1 MNRRM
6 RSLHRSMGAIVAIFV
21 LILATTGI
29 FLNHTSDFELDKR
42 YLTWDW
48 LLNHYGMNE
57 VQADAVYLL
66 DRHTISQF
74 GSQVFID
81 ANPVTQSHLPILGG
95 IIIDDLMVLATED
108 ALLLFTPEG
117 EFIEQMGDGLGIPAT
132 IQNIG
137 LFHGDPVVQT
147 RNGMW
152 RSDFMLDQ
160 WEQLSLEGVGWSEPK
175 VVMPTSVQDALS
187 TYFRGKGVTVERVIL
202 DVHNGHILGRFGIWF
217 ADLLGGFLVLIS
229 LTGLWLWARR
239 SL

>member
-21 LILATTGI
+21 LMLATTGI
-29 FLNHTSDFELDKR
+29 LLNHTSDLNLDKR
-42 YLTWDW
+42 YLTWGW
-48 LLNHYGMNE
+48 LLEHYGMGNVE
-57 VQADAVYLL
+57 PDTVYLL
-66 DRHTISQF
+66 DRHTVSQF
-74 GSQVFID
+74 GPQVFID
-81 ANPVTQSHLPILGG
+81 ATPVTQSQLPILGG

-108 ALLLFTPEG
+108 SLLLFTPEG
-117 EFIEQMGDGLGIPAT
+117 EFIERMGSGLGIPSM

-160 WEQLSLEGVGWSEPK
+160 WEQLSLDGVGWSEPQT
-175 VVMPTSVQDALS
+175 MPRLLQDDLAS
-187 TYFRGKGVTVERVIL
+187 YFHGKGISIERVVL
-202 DVHNGHILGRFGIWF
+202 DLHNGHILGKYGIWF

-229 LTGLWLWARR
+229 MTGLWLWARR
-239 SL
+239 F

>member
-1 MNRRM
+1 M

-21 LILATTGI
+21 LMLATTGI
-29 FLNHTSDFELDKR
+29 LLNHTSDLDLDKQ
-42 YLTWDW
+42 YLTSDW
-48 LLNHYGMNE
+48 LLNHYGINN
-57 VQADAVYLL
+57 VDADTVYLL

-74 GSQVFID
+74 GTQVFVD
-81 ANPVTQSHLPILGG
+81 ATPVTQSELAILGG

-117 EFIEQMGDGLGIPAT
+117 EFIERMGESVGVPSM

-160 WEQLSLEGVGWSEPK
+160 WEQLSLNGVGWSEPQA
-175 VVMPTSVQDALS
+175 MPTSVKDELS
-187 TYFRGKGVTVERVIL
+187 TFFRGKGVTIERVIL
-202 DVHNGHILGRFGIWF
+202 DIHNGRILGQYGAWF
-217 ADLLGGFLVLIS
+217 ADLVGGLLVLIS
-229 LTGLWLWARR
+229 LTGLWLWGRR
-239 SL
+239 RL

>member
-21 LILATTGI
+21 LMLATTGI
-29 FLNHTSDFELDKR
+29 LLNHTSDLNLDKR
-42 YLTWDW
+42 YLTWGW
-48 LLNHYGMNE
+48 LLEHYGMSN
-57 VQADAVYLL
+57 VKPDVVYLL

-74 GSQVFID
+74 GPQVFID
-81 ANPVTQSHLPILGG
+81 ATPVTQSHVPILGG
-95 IIIDDLMVLATED
+95 IIIDDLMVLATDD

-117 EFIEQMGDGLGIPAT
+117 EFIERMGNSLGIPSM

-160 WEQLSLEGVGWSEPK
+160 WEQLSLDGVGWSEPET
-175 VVMPTSVQDALS
+175 MPGLLQDELAS
-187 TYFRGKGVTVERVIL
+187 YFHGKGVSIERVIL
-202 DVHNGHILGRFGIWF
+202 DLHNGHILGKYGIWF
-217 ADLLGGFLVLIS
+217 ADLLGAFLVLIS
-229 LTGLWLWARR
+229 MTGLWLWSRR
-239 SL
+239 F